1 MVQRSRKAGM
11 TNFRSRLEGR
21 IASGQDS
28 ALLRFILGCAFRK
41 DRDHLSALHHL
52 REAVKLDPDYSAA
65 WAMLAKTY
73 AEAGK
78 DHDALDACRIGT
90 TVADR
95 NGDIQA
101 SRQMRVFLKRLETRL
116 QKCAPDAGSS
126 ADH

>member
-1 MVQRSRKAGM
+1 M
-11 TNFRSRLEGR
+11 TNFRSRLEAR

-28 ALLRFILGCAFRK
+28 ALLRFTLGCAFRK

-52 REAVKLDPDYSAA
+52 REAVKMDHDYSAA
-65 WAMLAKTY
+65 WAMLARTY
-73 AEAGK
+73 AEAGE
-78 DHDALDACRIGT
+78 DHDALDACRIGV

-101 SRQMRVFLKRLETRL
+101 SRQMRVFLKRLGARL
-116 QKCAPDAGSS
+116 QQHAPNAGGS

>member
-1 MVQRSRKAGM
+1 M
-11 TNFRSRLEGR
+11 TNFRSRLEAR

-28 ALLRFILGCAFRK
+28 ALLRFTLGCAFRK

-65 WAMLAKTY
+65 WVMLVKTY
-73 AEAGK
+73 AEAGN
-78 DHDALDACRIGT
+78 DHDALDACRIGV

-95 NGDIQA
+95 NGDIQV
-101 SRQMRVFLKRLETRL
+101 SRQMRVFLKRLGARL
-116 QKCAPDAGSS
+116 QQHAPNAGGS